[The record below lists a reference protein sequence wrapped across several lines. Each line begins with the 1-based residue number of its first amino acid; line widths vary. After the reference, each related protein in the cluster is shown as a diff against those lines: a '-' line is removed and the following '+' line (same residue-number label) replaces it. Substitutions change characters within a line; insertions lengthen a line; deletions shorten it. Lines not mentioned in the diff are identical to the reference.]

1 MIFQRHTTPNLAEP
15 SVEAEVKAQ
24 SAISD
29 DVETIVGPSVNV
41 EGDLSSSGN
50 IVIKGMVTGS
60 VNTTKLLTV
69 EKGAKIV
76 ANVKAGSAVV
86 AGEIKGNV
94 KIKES
99 LELTA
104 TSKVLGD
111 MSVKTLTV
119 EPGAMI
125 YGKVTMPGVDTNE
138 SKVDRLVRR
147 AKKGSIIEQE
157 N

>member
-1 MIFQRHTTPNLAEP
+1 MIFQRHTMPNLAEP
-15 SVEAEVKAQ
+15 SVETEIKAQ
-24 SAISD
+24 TAVSD

-50 IVIKGMVTGS
+50 IVVKGMVTGS

-69 EKGAKIV
+69 EKGAKII
-76 ANVKAGSAVV
+76 ANIKAGSAVV

-99 LELTA
+99 LELTSTA
-104 TSKVLGD
+104 KVLGD
-111 MSVKTLTV
+111 MSVKILTV

-125 YGKVTMPGVDTNE
+125 YGKVTMPGMEGGE

-147 AKKGSIIEQE
+147 AKKETMIVPE

>member
-15 SVEAEVKAQ
+15 SSETEVKSQ
-24 SAISD
+24 SATSD
-29 DVETIVGPSVNV
+29 DVETIVGPSVHV

-50 IVIKGMVTGS
+50 IVVKGTVTGS

-99 LELTA
+99 LELTS

-125 YGKVTMPGVDTNE
+125 YGKVTMPGVDVGE
-138 SKVDRLVRR
+138 SKVERLVRR
-147 AKKGSIIEQE
+147 AKKESVVVPE

>member
-1 MIFQRHTTPNLAEP
+1 MIFQRHAAPILAEP
-15 SVEAEVKAQ
+15 SVETEVKAQ
-24 SAISD
+24 TAISD

-50 IVIKGMVTGS
+50 IVVKGTVNGS

-69 EKGAKIV
+69 EKGARII
-76 ANVKAGSAVV
+76 ANIKAGSAVV
-86 AGEIKGNV
+86 AGEIKGNI

-99 LELTA
+99 LELTS
-104 TSKVLGD
+104 TSKILGD
-111 MSVKTLTV
+111 LSVKTLTV
-119 EPGAMI
+119 ESGAVI
-125 YGKVTMPGVDTNE
+125 YGKVTMPGVETGE

-147 AKKGSIIEQE
+147 AKKEVMMAPE